1 MERFF
6 VCGFEGIYTDGM
18 RETVPIRYR
27 FFMFESFL
35 NLEYSENG
43 GQKGLTP
50 FQPIFSLQILNCQP
64 IIDMLGKR
72 GSKSIRLLPFSFA

>member
-1 MERFF
+1 MDGRFF

-27 FFMFESFL
+27 FFMFEYFL

-43 GQKGLTP
+43 GQKGQTP
-50 FQPIFSLQILNCQP
+50 L
-64 IIDMLGKR
+64 
-72 GSKSIRLLPFSFA
+72 RLRFLLLAI

>member
-18 RETVPIRYR
+18 RETVPGRYR
-27 FFMFESFL
+27 FLFEYFL
-35 NLEYSENG
+35 SLEYSENG

-50 FQPIFSLQILNCQP
+50 FQSIFSLQILNGQP

-72 GSKSIRLLPFSFA
+72 GSKSI